1 MAKYELFYVV
11 YVDQSQWV
19 LFAQMML
26 YAVRH
31 DVICHIPSS
40 SILNIWRRGELTALI
55 SLIAKFNW
63 GRINSCQIRVLDT
76 TAGGHR
82 FDSCGRT
89 NTQTPEL
96 RNEGSALALQS
107 ARLLHDSDAP
117 IKCGSVFGR
126 KRLECVPNTCITCV
140 LGVTVRVQ

>member
-19 LFAQMML
+19 LVTQMTS

-31 DVICHIPSS
+31 DVIYHIPYS
-40 SILNIWRRGELTALI
+40 SILNIWRHGELTALI
-55 SLIAKFNW
+55 SWIAKFNW
-63 GRINSCQIRVLDT
+63 GRINSWQIRVLDCR
-76 TAGGHR
+76 AGGHR
-82 FDSCGRT
+82 FDSWVRT

-107 ARLLHDSDAP
+107 ARLLHDSDEPKNVSP
-117 IKCGSVFGR
+117 IH
-126 KRLECVPNTCITCV
+126 V
-140 LGVTVRVQ
+140 LHVY